1 MLQLTANKIS
11 YIDNGATDKLK
22 KVEKLDLHKNDCIDE
37 EFFFMEIK
45 NDSVVFD
52 VTVHFF
58 CQEDYKLSSDEKVVH
73 WSVYLV
79 ISIVVAVIVLI
90 IGLILFIILKRRQT
104 TSYSGK
110 FFGKQIFEKSI

>member
-1 MLQLTANKIS
+1 MTANKIS
-11 YIDNGATDKLK
+11 YIDNGASEKLK
-22 KVEKLDLHKNDCIDE
+22 TVKKLDLHKNDCIDE

-58 CQEDYKLSSDEKVVH
+58 CQEDYTLSNAEKVVH

-79 ISIVVAVIVLI
+79 ISVVAAVIVLI
-90 IGLILFIILKRRQT
+90 VGFILVIILKRRKF
-104 TSYSGK
+104 TSHSGK
-110 FFGKQIFEKSI
+110 LFGKQIFEKSI